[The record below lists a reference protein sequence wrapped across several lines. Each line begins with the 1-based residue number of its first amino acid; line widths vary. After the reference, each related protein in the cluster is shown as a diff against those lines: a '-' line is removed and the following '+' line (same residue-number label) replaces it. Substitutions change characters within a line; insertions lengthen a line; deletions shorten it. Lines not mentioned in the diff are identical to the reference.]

1 MKAVI
6 YARVS
11 SIGDRQSTT
20 RQVADLMKYAQYKE
34 YEVVRIFEERG
45 SGGKKNKDRPIL
57 LEAISFCIKMNIDT
71 ILVSELSRIGRNAF
85 EVLDTI
91 NILKE
96 NNINIFLQKENFTL
110 LDENGKPSLF
120 APVLLATLATCAEME
135 RENIAHR
142 LNSGYNQYRA
152 NGGKVGRK
160 PGSVKSVEKL
170 KDEYREVIKELE
182 RGESIRRTAKLHDV
196 SISTVQ
202 RIKKLFSL

>member
-34 YEVVRIFEERG
+34 YEVVRIFEEHG
-45 SGGKKNKDRPIL
+45 SGGKKNQNRPIL
-57 LEAISFCIKMNIDT
+57 LEAVSFCINMNIDT

-110 LDENGKPSLF
+110 LDENGKPSIF
-120 APVLLATLATCAEME
+120 APILLATLATCAELE
-135 RENIAHR
+135 RDNIAHR

-160 PGSVKSVEKL
+160 PGSIKPVEKL
-170 KDEYREVIKELE
+170 KDEYHEVIKELKK
-182 RGESIRRTAKLHDV
+182 GESIRRTAKLHDV

>member
-45 SGGKKNKDRPIL
+45 SGGKKNNDRPIL

-71 ILVSELSRIGRNAF
+71 ILVSELSRVGRNAF

-135 RENIAHR
+135 RDNISHR
-142 LNSGYNQYRA
+142 LNSGYKQYRA
-152 NGGKVGRK
+152 NGGRVGRK

-182 RGESIRRTAKLHDV
+182 KGESIRRTAKLHDV

>member
-20 RQVADLMKYAQYKE
+20 RQVADLMKYAQYKQFD
-34 YEVVRIFEERG
+34 VVKIFEERG
-45 SGGKKNKDRPIL
+45 SGGKKNLDRPIL
-57 LEAISFCIKMNIDT
+57 LEAINFCINMDIDT

-110 LDENGKPSLF
+110 LDENGKPSIF
-120 APVLLATLATCAEME
+120 APILLATLATCAELE

-160 PGSVKSVEKL
+160 PGSVKSVEKI
-170 KDEYREVIKELE
+170 KEEYREVIRDLQK
-182 RGESIRRTAKLHDV
+182 GESIRRTAKLNDV
-196 SISTVQ
+196 SVSTVQ

>member
-20 RQVADLMKYAQYKE
+20 RQVADLMKYAQYKQFD
-34 YEVVRIFEERG
+34 VVKIFEERG
-45 SGGKKNKDRPIL
+45 SGGKKNLDRPIL
-57 LEAISFCIKMNIDT
+57 LEAINFCINMDIDT

-85 EVLDTI
+85 EVLHTI
-91 NILKE
+91 NILNE
-96 NNINIFLQKENFTL
+96 HHINIYFDKEQFTL
-110 LDENGKPSLF
+110 LDENGKPSTF
-120 APVLLATLATCAEME
+120 APILIATLATCAQLE
-135 RENIAHR
+135 RENIVHR

-160 PGSVKSVEKL
+160 PGSIKPVEKL
-170 KDEYREVIKELE
+170 KEEYKDVIKELE
-182 RGESIRRTAKLHDV
+182 KGESIRRTAKLHDV

-202 RIKKLFSL
+202 RIKKLFGL

>member
-142 LNSGYNQYRA
+142 LNSGYKNYRD

-160 PGSVKSVEKL
+160 PGSVKSVERIKE
-170 KDEYREVIKELE
+170 EYRGVIQDLQK
-182 RGESIRRTAKLHDV
+182 GESIRRTAKLNDV
-196 SISTVQ
+196 SVSTVQ
-202 RIKKLFSL
+202 RIKKIFSL

>member
-34 YEVVRIFEERG
+34 YEVVRIFEEHG
-45 SGGKKNKDRPIL
+45 SGGKKNSERPIL
-57 LEAISFCIKMNIDT
+57 LKAIKFCIEMNIDT

-85 EVLDTI
+85 EVLHTI
-91 NILKE
+91 NILNE
-96 NNINIFLQKENFTL
+96 HHINIYMDKEQFTL
-110 LDENGKPSLF
+110 LDDNGKPSIF
-120 APVLLATLATCAEME
+120 APILIATLATCAQLE

-160 PGSVKSVEKL
+160 KGSVKSVEQIKE
-170 KDEYREVIKELE
+170 EYRGVIRDLE
-182 RGESIRRTAKLHDV
+182 ARYSIRKTAKLNDV
-196 SISTVQ
+196 SVSTVQ
-202 RIKKLFSL
+202 RIKKLFCL

>member
-34 YEVVRIFEERG
+34 YEVVRIFEEHG
-45 SGGKKNKDRPIL
+45 SGGKKNQNRPIL
-57 LEAISFCIKMNIDT
+57 LEAVSFCINMNIDT

-110 LDENGKPSLF
+110 LDENGKPSIF
-120 APVLLATLATCAEME
+120 APILLATLATCAELE

>member
-142 LNSGYNQYRA
+142 LNSGYKQYRA

-160 PGSVKSVEKL
+160 KGSVKSIDEIK
-170 KDEYREVIKELE
+170 KEYRGVIQDLQK
-182 RGESIRRTAKLHDV
+182 GESIRRAAKLNDV
-196 SISTVQ
+196 SVSTVQ
-202 RIKKLFSL
+202 RIKKIFSL

>member
-20 RQVADLMKYAQYKE
+20 RQVADLMKYAQYKQFD
-34 YEVVRIFEERG
+34 VVKIFEERG
-45 SGGKKNKDRPIL
+45 SGGKKNLDRPIL
-57 LEAISFCIKMNIDT
+57 LEAINFCINMDIDT

-85 EVLDTI
+85 EVLHTI

-96 NNINIFLQKENFTL
+96 NNINIFLGKENFTL
-110 LDENGKPSLF
+110 LDDNGKPSLF
-120 APVLLATLATCAEME
+120 APVLLATLATCAQLE

-142 LNSGYNQYRA
+142 LNSGYNLYRA

-160 PGSVKSVEKL
+160 PGSVKSVERIKE
-170 KDEYREVIKELE
+170 EYRGVIQDLQK
-182 RGESIRRTAKLHDV
+182 GESIRRAAKLNDV
-196 SISTVQ
+196 SVSTVQ
-202 RIKKLFSL
+202 RIKKIFSL

>member
-34 YEVVRIFEERG
+34 YEVVRIFEEHG
-45 SGGKKNKDRPIL
+45 SGGKKNQNRPIL
-57 LEAISFCIKMNIDT
+57 LEAVSFCINMNIDT

-110 LDENGKPSLF
+110 LDENGKPSIF
-120 APVLLATLATCAEME
+120 APILLATLATCAELE

-160 PGSVKSVEKL
+160 PGSVKSVEKI
-170 KDEYREVIKELE
+170 KEEYREVIRDLQK
-182 RGESIRRTAKLHDV
+182 GESIRRTAKLNDV
-196 SISTVQ
+196 SVSTVQ
-202 RIKKLFSL
+202 RIKKLFCL

>member
-20 RQVADLMKYAQYKE
+20 RQVADRTKFAKCKE
-34 YEVVRIFEERG
+34 YESVRIFEEHAR
-45 SGGKKNKDRPIL
+45 GGKKNSDRPIL
-57 LEAISFCIKMNIDT
+57 LKAIKFCIEMNIDT

-91 NILKE
+91 NTLKE
-96 NNINIFLQKENFTL
+96 HHINLYIEKEQFTL
-110 LDENGKPSLF
+110 LDDNGKPSIF
-120 APVLLATLATCAEME
+120 APIMIATLATCAELE

-160 PGSVKSVEKL
+160 PGSVKSAEKI
-170 KDEYREVIKELE
+170 KEEYRDVIRDLQK
-182 RGESIRRTAKLHDV
+182 GESIRRTAKLNDV
-196 SISTVQ
+196 SVSTVQ

>member
-34 YEVVRIFEERG
+34 YEVVRIFEEHG
-45 SGGKKNKDRPIL
+45 SGGKKNSERPIL
-57 LEAISFCIKMNIDT
+57 LKAIKFCIEMNIDT

-85 EVLDTI
+85 EVLHTI
-91 NILKE
+91 NILNE
-96 NNINIFLQKENFTL
+96 HHINIYMDKEQFTL
-110 LDENGKPSLF
+110 LDDNGKPSIF
-120 APVLLATLATCAEME
+120 APIMIATLATCAELE
-135 RENIAHR
+135 RDNIAHR
-142 LNSGYNQYRA
+142 LNSGYKQYRA
-152 NGGKVGRK
+152 NGGRVGRK

>member
-71 ILVSELSRIGRNAF
+71 ILVSELSRVGRNAF

-135 RENIAHR
+135 RDNISHR
-142 LNSGYNQYRA
+142 LNSGYKQYRA
-152 NGGKVGRK
+152 NGGRVGRK
-160 PGSVKSVEKL
+160 PGTVKSVEKL

-182 RGESIRRTAKLHDV
+182 KGESIRRTAKLHDV

-202 RIKKLFSL
+202 RIKKIFSL

>member
-20 RQVADLMKYAQYKE
+20 RQVADLMKYAQYKQFD
-34 YEVVRIFEERG
+34 VVKIFEERG
-45 SGGKKNKDRPIL
+45 SGGKKNLDRPIL
-57 LEAISFCIKMNIDT
+57 LEAIKFCIEMNIDT

-110 LDENGKPSLF
+110 LDDNGKPSLF
-120 APVLLATLATCAEME
+120 APVLLATLATCAQLE

-142 LNSGYNQYRA
+142 LNSGYNLYRA

-160 PGSVKSVEKL
+160 PGSVKSVEKI
-170 KDEYREVIKELE
+170 KDEYRGVIRELE
-182 RGESIRRTAKLHDV
+182 KGESVRRTAKLHDV

-202 RIKKLFSL
+202 RIKKKFNL

>member
-71 ILVSELSRIGRNAF
+71 ILVSELSRVGRNAF

-135 RENIAHR
+135 RDNISHR
-142 LNSGYNQYRA
+142 LNSGYKQYRA
-152 NGGKVGRK
+152 NGGRVGRK

-182 RGESIRRTAKLHDV
+182 KGESIRRTAKLHDV

>member
-20 RQVADLMKYAQYKE
+20 RQVADLMKYAQYKQFD
-34 YEVVRIFEERG
+34 VVKIFEERG
-45 SGGKKNKDRPIL
+45 SGGKKNLDRPIL
-57 LEAISFCIKMNIDT
+57 LEAINFCINMDIDT

-85 EVLDTI
+85 EVLHTI
-91 NILKE
+91 NILNE
-96 NNINIFLQKENFTL
+96 HHINIYFDKEQFTL
-110 LDENGKPSLF
+110 LDENGKPSTF
-120 APVLLATLATCAEME
+120 APILIATLATCAQLE
-135 RENIAHR
+135 RENIVHR
-142 LNSGYNQYRA
+142 LNSGYKNYRD

-160 PGSVKSVEKL
+160 LGSVKSKERIKE
-170 KDEYREVIKELE
+170 EYRGVIRELE
-182 RGESIRRTAKLHDV
+182 KGESIRRTAKLHDV

>member
-34 YEVVRIFEERG
+34 YEVVRIFEEHG
-45 SGGKKNKDRPIL
+45 SGGKKNSERPIL
-57 LEAISFCIKMNIDT
+57 LKAIKFCIEMNIDT

-91 NILKE
+91 NTLKE
-96 NNINIFLQKENFTL
+96 HHINLYIEKEQFTL
-110 LDENGKPSLF
+110 LDNNGKPSIF
-120 APVLLATLATCAEME
+120 APIMIATLATCAEME

-142 LNSGYNQYRA
+142 LNSGYKNYRD

-160 PGSVKSVEKL
+160 LGSVKSKERIKE
-170 KDEYREVIKELE
+170 EYRGVIRELE
-182 RGESIRRTAKLHDV
+182 KGESIRRTAKLHDV

>member
-20 RQVADLMKYAQYKE
+20 RQVADLMKYAQYKQFD
-34 YEVVRIFEERG
+34 VVKIFEERG
-45 SGGKKNKDRPIL
+45 SGGKKNLDRPIL
-57 LEAISFCIKMNIDT
+57 LEAINFCINMNIDT

-85 EVLDTI
+85 EVLHTI
-91 NILKE
+91 NILNE
-96 NNINIFLQKENFTL
+96 HHINIYFDKEQFTL
-110 LDENGKPSLF
+110 LDENGKPSTF
-120 APVLLATLATCAEME
+120 APILIATLATCAQLE

-160 PGSVKSVEKL
+160 PGSIKPVEKL
-170 KDEYREVIKELE
+170 KEEYKDVIKELE
-182 RGESIRRTAKLHDV
+182 KGESIRRTAKLHDV

-202 RIKKLFSL
+202 RIKKLFGL